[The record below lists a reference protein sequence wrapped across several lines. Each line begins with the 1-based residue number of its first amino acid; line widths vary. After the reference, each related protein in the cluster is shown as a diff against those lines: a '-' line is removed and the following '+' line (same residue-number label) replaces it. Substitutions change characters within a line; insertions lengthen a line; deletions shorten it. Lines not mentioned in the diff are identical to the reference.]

1 MKNPNYQINSSA
13 EAITATPAI
22 TQAPALVTLANT
34 LSQEQHDSIKAAQ
47 NLHNH
52 LILDLSN
59 TVFMD
64 AFGLSCILTINRE
77 LEQKGFAT
85 VLVNPQPAIRT
96 LLFFTKI
103 YHLLP
108 SFPNLQQ
115 ANQYLGRTVVNHTAN
130 HATHSALN

>member
-1 MKNPNYQINSSA
+1 MKNSAPKTSYSST
-13 EAITATPAI
+13 AITATPTM
-22 TQAPALVTLANT
+22 TQAPALVTLDNT

-52 LILDLSN
+52 LVLDLSN

-77 LEQKGFAT
+77 LEQKGFSVA
-85 VLVNPQPAIRT
+85 LVNPQPAIRT

-115 ANQYLGRTVVNHTAN
+115 ANQHLGRTVVESAAR
-130 HATHSALN
+130 HATQPALN